1 MNPAA
6 ARAGRQGRVLALL
19 ALAQLIIA
27 LDYNIVYMALPRIGT
42 GLGFTPGGL
51 QWVVSA
57 YAVAFGGFLLL
68 GGRACDLFGPRR
80 MFVLGLVLYGSASL
94 AGGLAGGQALLL
106 AARAGQGVGGAFLFP
121 ATLTLVGTLFAE
133 GRERNRAYSVWG
145 AAGGSGL
152 IVGALLGGLLTEILG
167 WRAVF
172 YVNVPL
178 AAVALVAAYRLIAP
192 DPTGAGRGGRLDV
205 PGALTSTLGVTAVV
219 LALVQGPESG
229 WSAPPVPAAA
239 TLGAVLLAGFLLLQ
253 WRGRAPLMPLP
264 LLRDRDL
271 STGVAVT
278 FLFMGTIGSL
288 VYFLT
293 VYFQEVHGYGP
304 LRTAL
309 AYLVPMVA
317 VAAGSLLAGR
327 VATRFGM
334 RAAMVGGLAVAAAGA
349 AAVGLTMAEDASYPA
364 TVPGLVVLGLGQG
377 ASYTLMFG
385 AAAAGV
391 DGRDVGVASGMAS
404 TTQQVG
410 AAVGLALLVAVAAGS
425 GVSRVDGLRHA
436 VLLAAL
442 GTAVTALIALRFR
455 RPRAAGAA
463 ASAPAGA
470 EGAEGAAGSGAAVS
484 AAASGIGAAG
494 SDRAERARAEPA
506 GG

>member
-6 ARAGRQGRVLALL
+6 ARAGRPGRILALL
-19 ALAQLIIA
+19 ALAQLIVA

-80 MFVLGLVLYGSASL
+80 MFVLGLLLYGAASL
-94 AGGLAGGQALLL
+94 AGGLAGGPGLLL
-106 AARAGQGVGGAFLFP
+106 AARAGQGIGGAFLFP

-133 GRERNRAYSVWG
+133 GRERNRAFSVWG

-152 IVGALLGGLLTEILG
+152 ILGALLGGLLTEVLG

-178 AAVALVAAYRLIAP
+178 AAAALVAAYRLIAP
-192 DPTGAGRGGRLDV
+192 DPAGAARGGRLDM

-229 WSAPPVPAAA
+229 WSAPSVQAAA
-239 TLGAVLLAGFLLLQ
+239 ALGAVLLAGFLLRQ
-253 WRGRAPLMPLP
+253 WRGRAPLMPLH

-309 AYLVPMVA
+309 AYLVPMLA

-327 VATRFGM
+327 IATRFGM
-334 RAAMVGGLAVAAAGA
+334 RAAMVGGLAVAAAGGRGGGRA
-349 AAVGLTMAEDASYPA
+349 DDG
-364 TVPGLVVLGLGQG
+364 GGRLVRGDG
-377 ASYTLMFG
+377 ARAGG
-385 AAAAGV
+385 AG
-391 DGRDVGVASGMAS
+391 
-404 TTQQVG
+404 
-410 AAVGLALLVAVAAGS
+410 
-425 GVSRVDGLRHA
+425 
-436 VLLAAL
+436 
-442 GTAVTALIALRFR
+442 
-455 RPRAAGAA
+455 PRAGCELH
-463 ASAPAGA
+463 P
-470 EGAEGAAGSGAAVS
+470 
-484 AAASGIGAAG
+484 
-494 SDRAERARAEPA
+494 
-506 GG
+506 